1 MTQQFDE
8 GVKEIV
14 LSLLSLAATSYEAN
28 YLAKYLSQIND
39 TPEHKVAAVQQAET
53 IINSPKFD
61 QAAERVLVKLKQP
74 TTTAKISDS
83 DLYDM
88 AAKFVMANEII
99 GTDIRAKVNDRF
111 LTVHPDDAGIDTI
124 GIGHK
129 LMPGDP
135 KVLNHAQVEALFKKD
150 LAKHF
155 NIVKGMFRAQWD
167 KLPTNLKIALI
178 DISYRG
184 DLVPQK
190 GGEFN
195 FIKLIKQGKYA
206 TAAKQYLDHTEYIKR
221 KHKDKSNGVVKRM
234 DKNAKIIAMQS

>member
-14 LSLLSLAATSYEAN
+14 LSLLSLAATAYEAD
-28 YLAKYLSQIND
+28 YLAKYLSKIND

-61 QAAERVLVKLKQP
+61 QAAKRVLVKLKHP
-74 TTTAKISDS
+74 TAAASISDS
-83 DLYDM
+83 ALYDK

-99 GTDIRAKVNDRF
+99 GTNIRDKANDRF
-111 LTVHPDDAGIDTI
+111 LSVHLDDAGIPTI

-129 LMPGDP
+129 MMPGDP

-155 NIVKGMFRAQWD
+155 NIVKKMFNKQWN
-167 KLPTNLKIALI
+167 KLPADIKIALI

-184 DLVPQK
+184 DLVPPE

-195 FIKLIKQGKYA
+195 FVKLIKQGKYA
-206 TAAKQYLDHTEYIKR
+206 AAAKQYLDHTEYRER
-221 KHKDKSNGVVKRM
+221 KQVSKSNGVVKRM
-234 DKNAKIIAMQS
+234 NKNAKIIAMQS